1 MIFFPLLAN
10 DMELE
15 LFVKVTKGGKPMT
28 LPVKPSYSIEM
39 IKTQIQSLR
48 EIPVKDQVLTLNGVE
63 LKNEDNLTQFQ
74 IENCVV
80 WLSHKPKE
88 IFIHIFED
96 WRTKKETL
104 KFEVDWTENIGE
116 IRKKISFSK
125 KIPPSWQH
133 IYLGHGLWNEE
144 SEISD
149 FAVNNKLS
157 DEKIFKTAVKEG
169 LSLKISGN
177 IKVHDDDKEKDY
189 YVQIEAFETITEV
202 KRSLRDH
209 PLREENERKKM
220 KRSKFFDSNN
230 ESILYKRDENQII
243 QKVEDD
249 TKTIYDFG
257 IGNFIN
263 GEFILTKNSDLS
275 STSYQIFVKH
285 FLDDST
291 IVIDC
296 YDHTTL
302 EELKNKIQ
310 DKVGIPSS
318 EQLLR
323 HNGML
328 LDEEHGN
335 TLKDFA
341 IEKENNLQC
350 IRKQVIMKREVETE
364 SPKIEERLEFQTV
377 EQLKGTTKSSNS
389 QTPKSQRVMC
399 DICEKYYVNRYSLN
413 KHKKKLHLPVL
424 PHNVV
429 EVVMN

>member
-1 MIFFPLLAN
+1 
-10 DMELE
+10 MELE

-88 IFIHIFED
+88 ISIHIFED
-96 WRTKKETL
+96 WRTKRETL
-104 KFEVDWTENIGE
+104 KFEVDWTENIDE
-116 IRKKISFSK
+116 IQQKITYSK
-125 KIPPSWQH
+125 KIPRTWQN

-144 SEISD
+144 SKIS
-149 FAVNNKLS
+149 FGVPPAEFNKKLS

-169 LSLKISGN
+169 LSLMISGI
-177 IKVHDDDKEKDY
+177 IKVHDYDKGKDY
-189 YVQIEAFETITEV
+189 YVEIEAFETITEA
-202 KRSLRDH
+202 KRILRDH
-209 PLREENERKKM
+209 PLMEENERKKI
-220 KRSKFFDSNN
+220 KRSKFFDSNT
-230 ESILYKRDENQII
+230 ESILYKRDENQTI

-257 IGNFIN
+257 IGRFVY
-263 GEFILTKNSDLS
+263 GEFILTKNSDL

-296 YDHTTL
+296 CDLTTL
-302 EELKNKIQ
+302 EELKNKIK
-310 DKVGIPSS
+310 DKVGIPPS

-413 KHKKKLHLPVL
+413 NHKKKLHPPVL

>member
-1 MIFFPLLAN
+1 M
-10 DMELE
+10 
-15 LFVKVTKGGKPMT
+15 
-28 LPVKPSYSIEM
+28 
-39 IKTQIQSLR
+39 
-48 EIPVKDQVLTLNGVE
+48 
-63 LKNEDNLTQFQ
+63 
-74 IENCVV
+74 
-80 WLSHKPKE
+80 
-88 IFIHIFED
+88 
-96 WRTKKETL
+96 
-104 KFEVDWTENIGE
+104 
-116 IRKKISFSK
+116 
-125 KIPPSWQH
+125 
-133 IYLGHGLWNEE
+133 
-144 SEISD
+144 
-149 FAVNNKLS
+149 
-157 DEKIFKTAVKEG
+157 
-169 LSLKISGN
+169 SLKISGN

-364 SPKIEERLEFQTV
+364 SPKIEERLEFQTI